1 MSEINYEISASMQ
14 NRFAV
19 HRENRLKSNDVVS
32 ETSSREQLDSVEISD
47 EAVRQQNENAS
58 LD

>member
-14 NRFAV
+14 NRLTV

-32 ETSSREQLDSVEISD
+32 ETSSREQLDSVEITVVKNLYSTSM
-47 EAVRQQNENAS
+47 VRI
-58 LD
+58 

>member
-19 HRENRLKSNDVVS
+19 HRENRLKPFIRSATHQD
-32 ETSSREQLDSVEISD
+32 RLFPP
-47 EAVRQQNENAS
+47 AVFRRA
-58 LD
+58 